1 MYDMFI
7 PWSRYIAE
15 SEHLGTRVDPRIT
28 TPLEEASLRT
38 FERFLRNVT
47 RWAAV
52 ASAAHPGR
60 HNITVGAIGF
70 DQEQLCGAGNA
81 FCLSHCYTK
90 RSIYQDRLKTDI
102 GKVQKQLAFSAG
114 FCWSHGPN
122 GTCNASTFD
131 AITAKNN
138 AYLLRGMYHII
149 LETAETS
156 AIRVS

>member
-7 PWSRYIAE
+7 PWSRYITE

-52 ASAAHPGR
+52 ASATHPGR

-70 DQEQLCGAGNA
+70 DQEQLCGEGNA
-81 FCLSHCYTK
+81 FF
-90 RSIYQDRLKTDI
+90 Q
-102 GKVQKQLAFSAG
+102 V
-114 FCWSHGPN
+114 
-122 GTCNASTFD
+122 
-131 AITAKNN
+131 
-138 AYLLRGMYHII
+138 
-149 LETAETS
+149 
-156 AIRVS
+156 